1 MAGKK
6 PASDTATAAPKK
18 PRSKRSKAAAPIPL
32 IDQRDID
39 TLVAAD
45 HADPFA
51 VLGLHQAGDQLVVRA
66 YLPGA
71 DAVTVVARGDSSDL
85 VELTRVHDSGLFAGI
100 VPEQCREFA
109 YRLKARWGSSTWEF
123 EDAYRFGPIIGEID
137 EHLISEGSHRRLYEV
152 LGAHPRV
159 LDGISGTSFAVWAPA
174 ARRVS
179 VVGDFNGWDGRR
191 HMMRPR
197 GTTGVWEIFLP
208 DIGEGAC
215 YKYEVRG
222 PDGRVQPLKT
232 DPFAFYCEQPP
243 GNASIVHRLREPS
256 WHDANFLQARG
267 GGDLVHQPVSIY
279 EVHLGSWRRG
289 EFGRQLSYREL
300 AETLPDYA
308 AWMGFTHIELL
319 PVNEH
324 PYEPSW
330 GYQPTGLYAPTSRFG
345 PPDDFALLIDA
356 CHRAGLGVI
365 LDWVPGHF
373 PSDAHGLARFDGTCL
388 YEHEDPRLGY
398 HPDWDTYIYN
408 YGRPEV
414 RNFLIANALYWL
426 KRFHIDGLRVDAVA
440 SMLYLDYS
448 RRAGE
453 WIPNIHGGRENLEAV
468 DFLQRFN
475 EIVYSEAPGIATIA
489 EESTAWPQVSRPTS
503 GGGLGFGFK
512 WNMGWMNDT
521 LDYMRRDPIH
531 RFYHHNQMSFGL
543 TYAFSENFV
552 LPLSH
557 DEVVHGKGS
566 LIGKMPGDDWQKFAN
581 LRAYFAFMWCH
592 PGKKLLFMGGEF
604 AQWAEWN
611 HDRSLDWHLVSEPR
625 HRGMQILVRDL
636 NHLYRSLPA
645 LHRYDAEWRGFSWLE
660 VDNAAE
666 SMFAFARWGEED
678 DKPVLVLCNFTPV
691 PRTARRI
698 GLPRPGRWREAI
710 NTDAY
715 DYGGSGQGNGGA
727 IESEPV
733 PSHGFG
739 QSALVDLPPLSVL
752 VLTLED

>member
-1 MAGKK
+1 MARKK
-6 PASDTATAAPKK
+6 AESDTRPEAPKK
-18 PRSKRSKAAAPIPL
+18 PRKARSKPADPIALADHPDL
-32 IDQRDID
+32 EA
-39 TLVAAD
+39 LAAAD

-51 VLGLHQAGDQLVVRA
+51 ILGMHEVGGHLVVRA
-66 YLPGA
+66 FLPGA

-85 VELTRVHDSGLFAGI
+85 AELELVHEAGIFAGV
-100 VPEQCREFA
+100 VPEHCREFA

-123 EDAYRFGPIIGEID
+123 EDAYRFGPIIGEVD
-137 EHLISEGSHRRLYEV
+137 EYLVSEGSHRRLYEI

-159 LDGISGTSFAVWAPA
+159 LDGVSGTGFAVWAPM

-197 GTTGVWEIFLP
+197 GVTGVWEIFLP
-208 DIGEGAC
+208 DVGEGAC
-215 YKYEVRG
+215 YKYEIRAQ
-222 PDGRVQPLKT
+222 DGRVQPLKT

-243 GNASIVHRLREPS
+243 GNASIVHRLRDPS
-256 WHDANFLQARG
+256 WHDANFLKARG

-289 EFGRQLSYREL
+289 EFGRKLSYREL
-300 AETLPDYA
+300 AETLPAYA

-330 GYQPTGLYAPTSRFG
+330 GYQPTGLFAPTSRFG

-398 HPDWDTYIYN
+398 HPDWATYIYN

-414 RNFLIANALYWL
+414 RNFLIANVLYWL

-448 RRAGE
+448 RRDGE
-453 WIPNIHGGRENLEAV
+453 WLPNIHGGRENLEAV
-468 DFLQRFN
+468 EFLRSFN
-475 EIVYSEAPGIATIA
+475 ETVYAEAPGIATIA

-531 RFYHHNQMSFGL
+531 RFYHHNQMTFGL

-581 LRAYFAFMWCH
+581 LRSYFAFMWCH

-604 AQWAEWN
+604 AQRAEWN
-611 HDRSLDWHLVSEPR
+611 HDQSLDWHLVSDPR
-625 HRGMQILVRDL
+625 HRGMQLLVRDL
-636 NHLYRSLPA
+636 NHLYREMPA
-645 LHRYDAEWRGFSWLE
+645 LHRFDSEMRGFSWLE

-666 SMFAFARWGEED
+666 SIFAFARWGEEG
-678 DKPVLVLCNFTPV
+678 DKPALVLCNFTPV
-691 PRTARRI
+691 ARRGKRI
-698 GLPRPGRWREAI
+698 GLPWPGRWREAI
-710 NTDAY
+710 NSDAW
-715 DYGGSGQGNGGA
+715 DYGGSGFGNGGA

-739 QSALVDLPPLSVL
+739 QSALVDLPPLATVIF
-752 VLTLED
+752 VPDN